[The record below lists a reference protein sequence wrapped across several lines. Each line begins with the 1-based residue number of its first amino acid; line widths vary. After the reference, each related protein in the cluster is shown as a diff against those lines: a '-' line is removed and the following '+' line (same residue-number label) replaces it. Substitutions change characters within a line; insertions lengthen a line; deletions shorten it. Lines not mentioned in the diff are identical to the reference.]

1 MRQHADTLS
10 LYIYTENKT
19 NAHSAWSKSLLCY
32 FSDRCKTILALNEV
46 YAVLSVSKQHFSTQ
60 RIAHFTPYEYWNICR
75 SLLSI
80 SELRKSK
87 QEKDLTAK
95 NIFRRSNETGRSR
108 LLSGTNPFKSFKW
121 HITSPWHF
129 SFPQTFKEFM
139 GTSKS
144 PLNGRITHFYKSR
157 WCHSNTRLDH
167 NGHILINNVNFL
179 FHDCFQKYWILKL
192 YCFYCIF
199 YQINVAFMNIRE

>member
-1 MRQHADTLS
+1 M
-10 LYIYTENKT
+10 
-19 NAHSAWSKSLLCY
+19 
-32 FSDRCKTILALNEV
+32 
-46 YAVLSVSKQHFSTQ
+46 LSVSKQHFSTQ

-95 NIFRRSNETGRSR
+95 NIFRHSNETGRSR

-129 SFPQTFKEFM
+129 SFPQTFREEFM
-139 GTSKS
+139 GTSKP
-144 PLNGRITHFYKSR
+144 PLNGRITHFYKIW
-157 WCHSNTRLDH
+157 WCHSSTRLHH
-167 NGHILINNVNFL
+167 NGHILKNNVNFL